1 MKKEV
6 IDEDI
11 HQIIEV
17 SKLQPN
23 LSEIRTKSK
32 AQLYSCNIEITP
44 INIMNLKIAVL
55 SGDVNSLFIH

>member
-17 SKLQPN
+17 SKLQAE
-23 LSEIRTKSK
+23 LIRIRTKSK
-32 AQLYSCNIEITP
+32 AQLYSCNILP
-44 INIMNLKIAVL
+44 INIMNLK
-55 SGDVNSLFIH
+55 